1 MLNYYVLLIHV
12 YFVYIIHTGEGT
24 ARMLTNDDYAK
35 AFHEIKNSITIVN
48 SSLQLLER
56 YHPEISAY
64 EYWKDSRDALDYLRE
79 MIRELSQ
86 ANLATDFPLQPTSLA
101 LLLNNVLA
109 TIRSL
114 RTTDEF
120 HCQCNIPEGLPLI
133 MADSCRLTQAI
144 MNLVKN
150 AFEAMHGIG
159 TIILNVYQEDTHIR
173 LDIIDF
179 GGGVSD
185 ELKNHL
191 FTPFFTS
198 KQNGTGLG
206 LSITK
211 QIVESHRGTLTFVSR
226 NGDGCTFS
234 ILLPSLTK

>member
-1 MLNYYVLLIHV
+1 
-12 YFVYIIHTGEGT
+12 
-24 ARMLTNDDYAK
+24 MLTNDDYAK

-56 YHPEISAY
+56 YHPEIAAY

-109 TIRSL
+109 TIRGL
-114 RTTDEF
+114 RTTDDF

-144 MNLVKN
+144 MNIVKN
-150 AFEAMHGIG
+150 AFEAMQGVG
-159 TIILNVYQEDTHIR
+159 TIILNVFLQNDSIHLE
-173 LDIIDF
+173 IIDF
-179 GGGVSD
+179 GGGISD
-185 ELKNHL
+185 EFKKHM

-211 QIVESHRGTLTFVSR
+211 QIIESHHGALTYVSR
-226 NGDGCTFS
+226 DGDGCTFS
-234 ILLPSLTK
+234 ISLPALTK